1 MASSSSSSPRVKGS
15 AVGAGRLPSL
25 DFNGVFGSPSR
36 VGNVQS
42 SSSPNVPSPPRGAPG
57 GGGDPSRLISVT
69 SGLSPRARG
78 GARGVDSLPLPTV
91 EETVAGS
98 PARALKYCDLIQRTG
113 RDVNAQDLAV
123 LRAALESA
131 NHLVNSL
138 TAERASL
145 AQELA
150 YARGTVLPVPG
161 TEQGKTAPYLMKHFS
176 GEKAA
181 GGSMSSAAAADDSA
195 ARDHDD
201 DVDKVENIE
210 HLRRKYKKLKKAW
223 ERECATLVTMRA
235 AEEARSQAQADLEH
249 AKAAMKAKND
259 EHSSTLARLQ
269 GELEAA
275 LASASNSSRDA
286 RDAKLVWEKR
296 EARLVDDL
304 SAYET
309 RLREANAKL
318 ASIEM
323 AAMRVGGGSSKNLSA
338 TAPQVGSGGD
348 ESGAGEASNGSG
360 RDAEGLGP
368 QGVAG
373 FSQHPEAKAVR
384 AQLERLEALVPR
396 GVIKQAYRAQA
407 SRQAAPT
414 PAVHR
419 PAPTGQV
426 VLVFTEVMGSVA
438 LWEAAPNA
446 MVTALDLHNSIVRQ
460 LLASYHG
467 YEVRTEGDA
476 FMLAFDTVMGA
487 FEWCAEVQQALHSAD
502 WPLELAE
509 RAPAIAGEVLDPQT
523 GKTLFPRAG
532 LRVRMGIHIGSPIC
546 TRDPVTGRMD
556 YHGPVVYRA
565 ARIAAAAAGGQ
576 ILMGEAAFA
585 KLQPKIDSLTS
596 KVIVNYLGQHELKG
610 LSSPESL
617 VQVMPLTLSGRGF
630 PGPNT
635 VTTQKRVHELHDH
648 HNLGEDAT
656 LSSLAGDPDAPLT
669 SQQPRQGV
677 PPRDRP
683 PADAAPEVD
692 SALETALAKVK
703 PVPPPRGEVTL
714 VFTDVQDS
722 TLLWDQA
729 PMSMADALDR
739 HNDLAR
745 SLCAKFS
752 GYEVKTEGDAFMLA
766 FADPFLAYEWCAAMQ
781 TGLLNLD
788 WPADLAVFEPV
799 MEERDASGNLLYVRG
814 GLRVRMGIFTG
825 SPICNVDPVNGRMDY
840 FGPVVNRSARVAGS
854 AHGGQIVVGYR
865 TYEILHQSF
874 DRLSERPVVV
884 DLGEH
889 VLKGLSVPE
898 HLMQIL
904 PAGLSARTFSAPSTI
919 TTSGIVKETYLANLR
934 SEHAKKMI
942 QDAPRGNVTLVFT
955 DVQGSTALWEA
966 DPTNMCIALE
976 QHNELMRRLIH
987 SHRGYE
993 VKTEGD
999 AFMIAFHSSLDAVE
1013 FCVAVQK
1020 ALIEVQWPPQ
1030 LLRLPSAERAI
1041 DARDTVIF
1049 SGLRVRMG
1057 IHRGVPVCNADP
1069 VSGRMDYF
1077 GPAVNRAA
1085 RIGSAGHGGQIVIGL
1100 NVAADLEAA
1109 AKGAGPVDE
1118 FAAAAEPSGGPEEG
1132 AGGAPASS
1140 PGVPAPPPAWLAEVS
1155 VVSLGEH
1162 ELKGL
1167 DYPEVLAEVR
1177 INALPRTF
1185 GQVSTLTTSLSARA
1199 RFHRAAAQRQALRSL
1214 GPAADVLLGS
1224 TQDLAVLAFAVDGID
1239 KLWARDSETAPIV
1252 IGQLEKLLDK
1262 AAEEVR
1268 QPGSDLAPV
1277 RVDWVG
1283 DAGLFVFPSAGEA
1296 VRFALLVQELVVED
1310 EWPEGAGEHVPDPR
1324 RKGSF
1329 LFRGPRLRMGLEAG
1343 PVERVSGRVVG
1354 RTAAFAISLAG
1365 AAQGGQ
1371 VLVSKA
1377 VRTVSAME
1385 LQGTSARVHWK
1396 DLGVHELRGLSDEE
1410 DGKAT
1415 WQIFEARSPALD
1427 RTFGDIRSVTA
1438 GVLKIDNAIAKARAS
1453 ATSLAKAMENAGSS
1467 SRRGEISLR
1476 IHHVNSFIRKAQK
1489 IKDSL
1494 TLGKA
1499 AAAALDPSH
1508 GSVATGTAAA
1518 PSESFSLVLDSLATS
1533 DLDFAE
1539 LEVELSQSDTVR
1551 LDGMIVDMEAER
1563 RAREIAKAKKA
1574 KEKAEAIASVATA
1587 ASEEL
1592 RTRVLTAEEKV
1603 RLLQEENERFKAMIA
1618 ESSTSL
1624 ELVAVSADE
1633 ATLAKRE
1640 LEKELAKVKSERD
1653 EAIRKY
1659 EEMPVKIMFQRRRKS
1674 TVQ

>member
-1 MASSSSSSPRVKGS
+1 M
-15 AVGAGRLPSL
+15 
-25 DFNGVFGSPSR
+25 
-36 VGNVQS
+36 
-42 SSSPNVPSPPRGAPG
+42 PSPPRGGAPG
-57 GGGDPSRLISVT
+57 GPGDPSRLISVT

-78 GARGVDSLPLPTV
+78 AAARGVDSLPLPTV

-113 RDVNAQDLAV
+113 RDINAQDLAV

-131 NHLVNSL
+131 NTLVNSL

-150 YARGTVLPVPG
+150 YARGAVLPVPG
-161 TEQGKTAPYLMKHFS
+161 TEQGRTAPYLMRHYS
-176 GEKAA
+176 GA
-181 GGSMSSAAAADDSA
+181 GAGAAAAAEDA

-201 DVDKVENIE
+201 DVDRVDNIE

-235 AEEARSQAQADLEH
+235 AEDARSQAQADLDH
-249 AKAAMKAKND
+249 AKAAMKAKNE

-275 LASASNSSRDA
+275 LASATNANRDA

-296 EARLVDDL
+296 EARLMEDL
-304 SAYET
+304 TAYET
-309 RLREANAKL
+309 KLREANTKL
-318 ASIEM
+318 AGAEM
-323 AAMRVGGGSSKNLSA
+323 AATRVGGGSSKRLD
-338 TAPQVGSGGD
+338 APPAADDSSPHGQQEQQQAGAAGGD
-348 ESGAGEASNGSG
+348 VDFAHHHHHHHPHDQP
-360 RDAEGLGP
+360 DANER
-368 QGVAG
+368 AM
-373 FSQHPEAKAVR
+373 R

-407 SRQAAPT
+407 ARQAAPT

-426 VLVFTEVMGSVA
+426 VLIFTEVMGSVA

-446 MVTALDLHNSIVRQ
+446 MVAALDLHNTIVRQ

-467 YEVRTEGDA
+467 YEVRTEGDS

-487 FEWCAEVQQALHSAD
+487 YEWCAEVQQALHSAD

-509 RAPAIAGEVLDPQT
+509 RAPAIAGEVLDSAT

-532 LRVRMGIHIGSPIC
+532 LRVRMGIHVGSPIC

-565 ARIAAAAAGGQ
+565 ARIAAAASGGQ

-610 LSSPESL
+610 LSTPESL
-617 VQVMPLTLSGRGF
+617 VQVMPLTLSGRTF

-648 HNLGEDAT
+648 HNEEAA
-656 LSSLAGDPDAPLT
+656 LSTLAGDPDAPNAHHH
-669 SQQPRQGV
+669 QP
-677 PPRDRP
+677 
-683 PADAAPEVD
+683 AAAAAEAD

-703 PVPPPRGEVTL
+703 PVPAPRGEVTL

-722 TLLWDQA
+722 TLLWDKA

-745 SLCAKFS
+745 ALCSKYS

-766 FADPFLAYEWCAAMQ
+766 FADPVLAYEWCAAMQ

-799 MEERDASGNLLYVRG
+799 MEERDPAGNLLYVRG

-865 TYEILHQSF
+865 TFELLHQSF

-898 HLMQIL
+898 HLMQVL
-904 PAGLSARTFSAPSTI
+904 PAGLSARTFAAPSTI

-976 QHNELMRRLIH
+976 QHNELMRRLLH
-987 SHRGYE
+987 EHRGYE

-999 AFMIAFHSSLDAVE
+999 AFMIAFHSSLDAVG
-1013 FCVAVQK
+1013 FCVAVQR
-1020 ALIEVQWPPQ
+1020 ALLEVAWPPQ
-1030 LLRLPSAERAI
+1030 LLRLPSAERTI
-1041 DARDTVIF
+1041 DPRDNVLF

-1057 IHRGVPVCNADP
+1057 VHRGVPVCNADP

-1118 FAAAAEPSGGPEEG
+1118 FAAIAASSSSSSSSKIPEEG
-1132 AGGAPASS
+1132 QDAEPDAAASGSGSASLSS
-1140 PGVPAPPPAWLAEVS
+1140 PAPAWLAEVS

-1167 DYPEVLAEVR
+1167 DYPEVLSEVK

-1224 TQDLAVLAFAVDGID
+1224 SHDLAVLAFAVDGID
-1239 KLWARDSETAPIV
+1239 KLWARDPETAPII

-1268 QPGSDLAPV
+1268 NPGSELSPV

-1283 DAGLFVFPSAGEA
+1283 DAGLFVFPSAGDA
-1296 VRFALLVQELVVED
+1296 VRFALLVQELIVDD

-1343 PVERVSGRVVG
+1343 PVERASGRIVG

-1371 VLVSKA
+1371 VLVSKS
-1377 VRTVSAME
+1377 VRTVAAME
-1385 LQGTSARVHWK
+1385 LQGTSARVLWK

-1427 RTFGDIRSVTA
+1427 RTFGDIRSITA
-1438 GVLKIDNAIAKARAS
+1438 GVLKIDNAIAKARTS
-1453 ATSLAKAMENAGSS
+1453 ATSLAKAMENAGTS

-1499 AAAALDPSH
+1499 AAAALDPS
-1508 GSVATGTAAA
+1508 GASGASGATAAA
-1518 PSESFSLVLDSLATS
+1518 AGEAASGGSKPAERTKSQSAAAATESFSQVLDSLATS

-1539 LEVELSQSDTVR
+1539 LEIELSHSDTVR

-1574 KEKAEAIASVATA
+1574 KEKAEAIASIATA

-1603 RLLQEENERFKAMIA
+1603 RLLQEENERYKAMIA

-1633 ATLAKRE
+1633 ATLARRE
-1640 LEKELAKVKSERD
+1640 LEKELAKVKAERD